1 MYSIEFKPQAADFI
15 AAQSKKIQRQLIA
28 HIEALAVN
36 PHPADS
42 KLLYA
47 KEKLYRIRSGNYRI
61 IYQVLVK
68 KLLVV
73 VVRVAHRKDIYRHLG
88 E

>member
-1 MYSIEFKPQAADFI
+1 MYAVELKPQAAKFI
-15 AAQSKKIQRQLIA
+15 AAQPKKMQRQLIA

-36 PHPADS
+36 PRPAGS
-42 KLLYA
+42 KVLYA

-61 IYQVLVK
+61 IYQIQER
-68 KLLVV
+68 KLLVI

-88 E
+88 K